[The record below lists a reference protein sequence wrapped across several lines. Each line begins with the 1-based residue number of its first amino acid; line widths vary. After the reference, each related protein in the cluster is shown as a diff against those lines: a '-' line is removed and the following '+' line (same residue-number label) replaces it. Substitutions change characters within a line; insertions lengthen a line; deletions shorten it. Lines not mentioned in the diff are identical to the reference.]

1 MSLQQKNSCANMGNQ
16 TAGEKV
22 VAKKVERKSSL
33 PILNGASYST
43 AAVGRHLPVSKTMS
57 GLAPNN
63 TPAGT
68 IQEKPKLVSTHSH
81 DFNYFFVII
90 NFASFCQFPTI

>member
-43 AAVGRHLPVSKTMS
+43 AAAGRHLPVSKTMS

-68 IQEKPKLVSTHSH
+68 MQEKPKLVSTHTH
-81 DFNYFFVII
+81 AFYFHNKFRQ
-90 NFASFCQFPTI
+90 FCLFYLKLFI